1 MTWPLCTFLPP
12 THNNKHCS
20 TQGGGRWQK
29 IWVYQRPN
37 CFKEGPVHKKLAW
50 ISSQILFFK
59 LEKGCGFLTLFF
71 CLAHFSYLVS
81 DITVLQ
87 TRFSPLPIG
96 VHRKKKYPHN
106 RWAPRTWRGGA
117 LECLTLPPRR
127 DGRTWGLTTRYFQ
140 QHAWHCQSPSQCQ
153 QPCQELEHRCWHAI
167 SWQSRLSRQHSY
179 NNHSTQDYCI
189 IPSPTIDS
197 ITNNNIGGASQP
209 QQQYSYKGITMLGCI
224 LLFERQTNLPLPWR
238 PCSRGWSA
246 SAKGLEWQP
255 ASECLF
261 GQ

>member
-96 VHRKKKYPHN
+96 VHRNKQYPHN

-117 LECLTLPPRR
+117 LECLTSVSRIFL
-127 DGRTWGLTTRYFQ
+127 LQLLAMKYFFFMYGFY
-140 QHAWHCQSPSQCQ
+140 WTKIFINIQCT
-153 QPCQELEHRCWHAI
+153 E
-167 SWQSRLSRQHSY
+167 Y
-179 NNHSTQDYCI
+179 DYHI
-189 IPSPTIDS
+189 FVEFS
-197 ITNNNIGGASQP
+197 
-209 QQQYSYKGITMLGCI
+209 L
-224 LLFERQTNLPLPWR
+224 
-238 PCSRGWSA
+238 
-246 SAKGLEWQP
+246 
-255 ASECLF
+255 
-261 GQ
+261 

>member
-127 DGRTWGLTTRYFQ
+127 DGRTWGLTTRYF
-140 QHAWHCQSPSQCQ
+140 HLHTRHCLSPSHHQ
-153 QPCQELEHRCWHAI
+153 QSC
-167 SWQSRLSRQHSY
+167 
-179 NNHSTQDYCI
+179 
-189 IPSPTIDS
+189 
-197 ITNNNIGGASQP
+197 
-209 QQQYSYKGITMLGCI
+209 
-224 LLFERQTNLPLPWR
+224 
-238 PCSRGWSA
+238 
-246 SAKGLEWQP
+246 
-255 ASECLF
+255 
-261 GQ
+261 

>member
-96 VHRKKKYPHN
+96 VHRNKQYPHN

-117 LECLTLPPRR
+117 LECLTGTVQRELRWVKIGINRTVRINCIAGKCHLCTLPQGTPSQEKHK
-127 DGRTWGLTTRYFQ
+127 RTW
-140 QHAWHCQSPSQCQ
+140 
-153 QPCQELEHRCWHAI
+153 
-167 SWQSRLSRQHSY
+167 RL
-179 NNHSTQDYCI
+179 
-189 IPSPTIDS
+189 
-197 ITNNNIGGASQP
+197 
-209 QQQYSYKGITMLGCI
+209 
-224 LLFERQTNLPLPWR
+224 
-238 PCSRGWSA
+238 
-246 SAKGLEWQP
+246 
-255 ASECLF
+255 
-261 GQ
+261 

>member
-96 VHRKKKYPHN
+96 VHRNKQYPHN

-140 QHAWHCQSPSQCQ
+140 QHAWHFQSPSQHQ
-153 QPCQELEHRCWHAI
+153 QPCQELNINAGTRSHDNLDFPGNIH
-167 SWQSRLSRQHSY
+167 
-179 NNHSTQDYCI
+179 TTT
-189 IPSPTIDS
+189 IPLKT
-197 ITNNNIGGASQP
+197 TV
-209 QQQYSYKGITMLGCI
+209 
-224 LLFERQTNLPLPWR
+224 
-238 PCSRGWSA
+238 
-246 SAKGLEWQP
+246 
-255 ASECLF
+255 
-261 GQ
+261 

>member
-117 LECLTLPPRR
+117 LECLT
-127 DGRTWGLTTRYFQ
+127 TAQKYTRMSWKFILILEKHVFEVSVMYF
-140 QHAWHCQSPSQCQ
+140 CVIVN
-153 QPCQELEHRCWHAI
+153 EI
-167 SWQSRLSRQHSY
+167 
-179 NNHSTQDYCI
+179 
-189 IPSPTIDS
+189 
-197 ITNNNIGGASQP
+197 NIKKCAVR
-209 QQQYSYKGITMLGCI
+209 K
-224 LLFERQTNLPLPWR
+224 
-238 PCSRGWSA
+238 
-246 SAKGLEWQP
+246 
-255 ASECLF
+255 
-261 GQ
+261 